1 MNKNQS
7 THLRH
12 SKMSVRE
19 LLLLVEILCYN
30 YAIRNHWGKIGKRKK
45 GQIKENL
52 MRETVMDTITLSTV
66 RYYEVF

>member
-1 MNKNQS
+1 MSKNQS

-30 YAIRNHWGKIGKRKK
+30 YAICNHWEKIGKRKK
-45 GQIKENL
+45 GANKGEF
-52 MRETVMDTITLSTV
+52 DGGDSHG
-66 RYYEVF
+66 YYYPKYSKIL